1 MSPLLPFHAIEAQDA
16 LLSLKSSMRG
26 LTSDDAQK
34 RLSGADLWR
43 VVPPKPQSALRLLWK
58 QCESPF
64 TVILCFAIS
73 VSWFTGELL
82 DAAIT
87 FAIVVAN
94 IALGFFQE
102 FHADR
107 EFFALQNY
115 LPKKVTV
122 RRDGVSVTIPV
133 DEVVPGDIAIFR
145 AGQNI
150 VCDGR
155 ILECANCFVGEA
167 ALSGESVPVEK
178 STATCVAT
186 IGIFGRTNMV
196 YAGTAMLSGEATVL
210 VTALGLQTEFGKI
223 GTLTTSVVD
232 QETPLA
238 GEMNRLSR
246 FLTYVILILAAIVFI
261 AALLRGDSLILACSL
276 AAALAIAAI
285 PEGLPMTLTVLLS
298 TAMRRMFKRGVLVRH
313 LNATE
318 TLGCV
323 NVLCV
328 DKTGTMTTG
337 VMSVVEV
344 RAPLVVVSNEEL
356 LQHELFKALG
366 CFANVHAQTGEAAFA
381 GAATADA
388 VLQYVRGVEYEHSV
402 KNSSLEKQN
411 SDVVSTIPFDPTYRL
426 SACLL
431 PGADRTVFVMGAP
444 NVLLER
450 CATTEEER
458 SSIAKTIDEMAARGL
473 RVVMIS
479 ATALGTRPLSVDAI
493 VDGRVLGLLGIEDP
507 LRESVPGAILHASK
521 AGIRTIMMTG
531 DHPETARHIAADAFG
546 SASISVMLGAD
557 FVEQSETDR
566 IRSVMS
572 TNVFARM
579 LPEHKLLVVAAFHA
593 NNLRVAM
600 TGDGVNDAPA
610 LKAADVGIAVGHATE
625 VAKESSDIVLLDGDF
640 GSITAAIAEGRT
652 VFTNA
657 RNVSIFLL
665 ALGLGET
672 MGVLGAFLFH
682 MPPFLSPLL
691 ILWLNVITD
700 GIPGLFFAFEGA
712 DKDAMTEAP
721 RSQHDGLVSHEVRTF
736 LVLSTVILAI
746 VLCGL
751 LYISRELGED
761 SSTILTKGYLF
772 VGVLGVLFLFVT
784 RSLRASFF
792 ANMFSKTPLWYGVM
806 LGFVFLSIPL
816 FIPVLRSFFGLVPLS
831 LSIVGVVIAAICC
844 VLIPLD
850 FAKKKL
856 VHRTPV
862 VDLIS

>member
-1 MSPLLPFHAIEAQDA
+1 MSPLLPYHAIEPHDA
-16 LLSLKSSMRG
+16 LLSLRSSLQG
-26 LTSDDAQK
+26 LTSDEARK
-34 RLSGADLWR
+34 RLADIALWR
-43 VVPPKPQSALRLLWK
+43 VVPPRPQSALRLLWK
-58 QCESPF
+58 QCKSPF
-64 TVILCFAIS
+64 TVILCLAIG

-82 DAAIT
+82 DAGIT

-94 IALGFFQE
+94 ILLGFFQE

-115 LPKKVTV
+115 LPKRVTV
-122 RRDGVSVTIPV
+122 RRDGAPVTIPV
-133 DEVVPGDIAIFR
+133 EDVVPGDIAIFR

-155 ILECANCFVGEA
+155 ILEASHCFVSEA

-178 STATCVAT
+178 TPASCVAT
-186 IGIFGRTNMV
+186 IGIFGRTSMA
-196 YAGTAMLSGEATVL
+196 YAGTAMLSGQATVL
-210 VTALGLQTEFGKI
+210 VTALGSQTEFGKI
-223 GTLTTSVVD
+223 GALTTGVVER
-232 QETPLA
+232 ETPLEN
-238 GEMNRLSR
+238 EMHRVSK
-246 FLTYVILILAAIVFI
+246 FLTYVILILAAVVFV
-261 AALLRGDSLILACSL
+261 AALLRGDSLLLACSL

-344 RAPLVVVSNEEL
+344 RSPLAVVSDEDL
-356 LQHELFKALG
+356 LQHELFRALG
-366 CFANVHAQTGEAAFA
+366 CFANIHAQTGEAAFA
-381 GAATADA
+381 GAATASA
-388 VLQYVRGVEYEHSV
+388 VMQYVQDLEHRFLSQI
-402 KNSSLEKQN
+402 SSLEKQKET
-411 SDVVSTIPFDPTYRL
+411 VVSTIPFDPTYRL

-431 PGADRTVFVMGAP
+431 SGTDRTAYVMGAP
-444 NVLLER
+444 HVLLER
-450 CATTEEER
+450 CVTNEGERISITE
-458 SSIAKTIDEMAARGL
+458 TIDEMAARGL
-473 RVVMIS
+473 RVVMI
-479 ATALGTRPLSVDAI
+479 AAKALGVNSLSVESI

-521 AGIRTIMMTG
+521 AGIRTVMMTG
-531 DHPETARHIAADAFG
+531 DHPETARHIAAEAFG
-546 SASISVMLGAD
+546 SAQISVMLGAD
-557 FVEQSETDR
+557 FAEQSEAER
-566 IRSVMS
+566 LRSVIS

-579 LPEHKLLVVAAFHA
+579 LPEHKLLVVAALHA

-610 LKAADVGIAVGHATE
+610 LKAADIGIAVGHATE

-657 RNVSIFLL
+657 RNVTIFLL

-712 DKDAMTEAP
+712 DADAMAEAP
-721 RSQHDGLVSHEVRTF
+721 RSQQDGLISREVRIF
-736 LVLSTVILAI
+736 LVLSTTILAL
-746 VLCGL
+746 VLSGL
-751 LYISRELGED
+751 LYFYQALGED
-761 SSTILTKGYLF
+761 SSTILTTGYLF
-772 VGVLGVLFLFVT
+772 IGLLGVLFLFVT
-784 RSLRASFF
+784 RSLRTSFF
-792 ANMFSKTPLWYGVM
+792 VNMFSKTPLWFGVV
-806 LGFVFLSIPL
+806 LGFIFLSLPL
-816 FIPVLRSFFGLVPLS
+816 FIPLLRSFFGLVPLS
-831 LSIVGVVIAAICC
+831 GSIVAVVAVAICF

-850 FAKKKL
+850 FAKRKL
-856 VHRTPV
+856 VHR
-862 VDLIS
+862 

>member
-1 MSPLLPFHAIEAQDA
+1 
-16 LLSLKSSMRG
+16 
-26 LTSDDAQK
+26 
-34 RLSGADLWR
+34 
-43 VVPPKPQSALRLLWK
+43 
-58 QCESPF
+58 
-64 TVILCFAIS
+64 
-73 VSWFTGELL
+73 
-82 DAAIT
+82 
-87 FAIVVAN
+87 
-94 IALGFFQE
+94 
-102 FHADR
+102 
-107 EFFALQNY
+107 
-115 LPKKVTV
+115 
-122 RRDGVSVTIPV
+122 
-133 DEVVPGDIAIFR
+133 
-145 AGQNI
+145 
-150 VCDGR
+150 
-155 ILECANCFVGEA
+155 
-167 ALSGESVPVEK
+167 VPVEK
-178 STATCVAT
+178 STELCVAT

-196 YAGTAMLSGEATVL
+196 YAGTAMLSGQATVL

-232 QETPLA
+232 QQTPLE
-238 GEMNRLSR
+238 GEMNHVSR
-246 FLTYVILILAAIVFI
+246 FLTYVILILATVVFI
-261 AALLRGDSLILACSL
+261 AALLRGDSIILACSL

-337 VMSVVEV
+337 VMSVMEV
-344 RAPLVVVSNEEL
+344 RAPLTVVSDEQL
-356 LQHELFKALG
+356 LQHELFRALG

-381 GAATADA
+381 GAATAAA
-388 VLQYVRGVEYEHSV
+388 VMQFVRGLEQAHSL
-402 KNSSLEKQN
+402 KTSSIEKGKA
-411 SDVVSTIPFDPTYRL
+411 DVVSTIPFDPIYRL

-431 PGADRTVFVMGAP
+431 PGIDRTAYVMGAP

-450 CATTEEER
+450 CTTSEEER
-458 SSIAKTIDEMAARGL
+458 ASMAKTIDEMAARGL

-479 ATALGTRPLSVDAI
+479 ATALGVRPLSVDAI

-507 LRESVPGAILHASK
+507 LRESVPGAILHAGN

-531 DHPETARHIAADAFG
+531 DHPETARHIAAEAFG
-546 SASISVMLGAD
+546 STSISVMLGAD
-557 FVEQSETDR
+557 FAEQSESDR
-566 IRSVMS
+566 LRSVLT

-579 LPEHKLLVVAAFHA
+579 LPEHKLLVVAALHA
-593 NNLRVAM
+593 NALRVAM

-657 RNVSIFLL
+657 RNVTVFML

-691 ILWLNVITD
+691 ILWLNVVTD
-700 GIPGLFFAFEGA
+700 GIPPFFFAFEGE
-712 DKDAMTEAP
+712 DKGTMQELP
-721 RSQHDGLVSHEVRTF
+721 RSQRDGLVSKDVRTF
-736 LVLSTVILAI
+736 LALSTTILAL

-751 LYISRELGED
+751 LYFYQALGED
-761 SSTILTKGYLF
+761 SSTILTTGYLF
-772 VGVLGVLFLFVT
+772 IGLLGVLFLFVT
-784 RSLRASFF
+784 RSLRKSFF
-792 ANMFSKTPLWYGVM
+792 TNVFSKTPLWFGAL
-806 LGFVFLSIPL
+806 LGLTFLSLPL
-816 FIPVLRSFFGLVPLS
+816 FVPLLRSFFGLVPLS
-831 LSIVGVVIAAICC
+831 SSIVITVLIAICC
-844 VLIPLD
+844 VLVPLD
-850 FAKKKL
+850 FAKRKL
-856 VHRTPV
+856 VHRTPA